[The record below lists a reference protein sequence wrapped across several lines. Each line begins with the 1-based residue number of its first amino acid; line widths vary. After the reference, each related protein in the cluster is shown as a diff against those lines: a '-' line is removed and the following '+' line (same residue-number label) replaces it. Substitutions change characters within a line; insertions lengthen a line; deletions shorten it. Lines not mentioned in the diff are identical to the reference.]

1 MGAFKKMKKLFF
13 CLILLQAFAL
23 NAFSHEAPQ
32 SSDDYYVVDCAY
44 CYKTGR
50 CNICGG
56 SGVVYFMYMSQYCF
70 SCRGYGKCTYCGGAG
85 KVYIKKQAAPAAG
98 YGGGYSGGYSSGS
111 SSSSSSSS
119 SSGYNWSS
127 IKEKIENE
135 AFYEAFSR
143 VKRDYKSGY
152 DISATIGVQD
162 IHVRIVYG

>member
-119 SSGYNWSS
+119 GRNTCKSCNGTGRHPRCNGTGWDGSSSCASCNGTGKCGVCYGRGW
-127 IKEKIENE
+127 
-135 AFYEAFSR
+135 FY
-143 VKRDYKSGY
+143 
-152 DISATIGVQD
+152 
-162 IHVRIVYG
+162 